1 MNSTAFHSAD
11 MLIPNNTV
19 DMSKWAVIA
28 CDQYTAEPEYWQE
41 VEKITDGVP
50 TSLNLILPELY
61 LEQEGVADR
70 ISAIHK
76 SMDSYLA
83 DGIFTEYKDAMVY
96 VERIQANGI
105 LRQGIVG
112 AIDLEKYDF
121 SKGSSSE
128 VRATEATVI
137 ERIPPR
143 IKIRQG
149 APLELPH
156 IMILIDDP
164 DNTVIEPLAE
174 SVSDDSKVYD
184 CGLMQNGGSIKGW
197 ILDKSAQEKVD
208 AALSALSDPDAFC
221 KKYNLE
227 NSPVLLYAM
236 GDGNHTLATAKE
248 FYEQLKKANPDKDL
262 SAHPARFALAE
273 IVNLHS
279 DALKFEAIHRLV
291 FDVDCDKLMAEM
303 TEALA
308 LSETETSD
316 QYVICTCGGV
326 EKKLYIGK
334 KSSNLSVGSLQNF
347 LDGYLR
353 ENGGKIDYIHGSD
366 TVKALAAKHNGLS
379 FVLPDMDKSQLCPTV
394 IKDGALP
401 RKTFSMGHAEDKR
414 FYIEARRITE

>member
-11 MLIPNNTV
+11 ILLPKDC
-19 DMSKWAVIA
+19 DMHKWSVIA
-28 CDQYTAEPEYWQE
+28 CDQYTSEPEYWEE
-41 VEKITDGVP
+41 VSATVGNAP
-50 TSLNLILPELY
+50 STLNLILPELY
-61 LEQEGVADR
+61 LEQDGVAER
-70 ISAIHK
+70 IGNIHK
-76 SMDSYLA
+76 SMEKYLA
-83 DGIFTEYKDAMVY
+83 DGIFTEYRDAMVY
-96 VERIQANGI
+96 VERTQSNGI

-143 IKIRQG
+143 IKVRQG

-164 DNTVIEPLAE
+164 NFTVIEPLAKKT
-174 SVSDDSKVYD
+174 SDISKLYD
-184 CGLMQNGGSIKGW
+184 FELMQNGGSIKGW
-197 ILDKSAQEKVD
+197 LVDKSAQETVD
-208 AALSALSDPDAFC
+208 KALCALADPDTFC
-221 KKYNLE
+221 KKYGL
-227 NSPVLLYAM
+227 SDTPVLLYAM
-236 GDGNHTLATAKE
+236 GDGNHSLATAKE
-248 FYEQLKKANPDKDL
+248 FYEQLKKANPGKDL
-262 SAHPARFALAE
+262 SKHPARYALAE

-291 FDVDCDKLMAEM
+291 YDVDCDKLISELTA
-303 TEALA
+303 ALE
-308 LSETETSD
+308 LSETKSSD
-316 QYVICTCGGV
+316 QYVICSCKGT
-326 EKKLYIGK
+326 EKKLYINK

-347 LDGYLR
+347 LDSYIKA
-353 ENGGKIDYIHGSD
+353 NGGKIDYIHGAD
-366 TVKALAAKHNGLS
+366 TVKSLAEKHNGIA
-379 FVLPDMDKSQLCPTV
+379 FILPDMDKSQLFPTV